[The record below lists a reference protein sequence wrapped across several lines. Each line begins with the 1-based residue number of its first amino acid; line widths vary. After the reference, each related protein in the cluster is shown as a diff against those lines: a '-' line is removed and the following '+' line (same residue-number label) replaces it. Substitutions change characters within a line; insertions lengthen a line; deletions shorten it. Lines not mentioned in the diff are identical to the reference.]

1 MRPRTEIE
9 VFDHQLA
16 GQLVCQRRDNG
27 YINATALCKAAG
39 KRIVNYRRLNT
50 TKAFLN
56 ELSLKCKILTS
67 KLIITV
73 QGRGDKIQQGTW
85 VHPYV
90 AINLAQWASPKF
102 AVAVSKWVFEWM
114 SGKAREESA
123 ARAAVAETPQAPR
136 ALAGKSCSELYAEY
150 VELGG
155 QIAVLTQKKL
165 ELRDAL
171 VAALGSAKELRNDDG
186 LVIAKMSNYTRIDWK
201 RIAESFNPSEKLIE
215 ANTTRKLVPM
225 IFATPHARRRLP
237 APKSE
242 KAPRNSRTGI

>member
-1 MRPRTEIE
+1 MLPRTEIE
-9 VFDHQLA
+9 ILDRELN

-27 YINATALCKAAG
+27 YINATALCKAAR
-39 KRIVNYRRLNT
+39 KRIFDYFRLDT
-50 TKAFLN
+50 TKTFIGA
-56 ELSLKCKILTS
+56 LSSETGIPVIQLKIVIK
-67 KLIITV
+67 
-73 QGRGDKIQQGTW
+73 GFDIQQGTW

-90 AINLAQWASPKF
+90 AINLAQWASPQF
-102 AVAVSKWVFEWM
+102 AVAVSKWVFDWM

>member
-1 MRPRTEIE
+1 MKTEIE
-9 VFDHQLA
+9 VFNRQLA

-39 KRIVNYRRLNT
+39 KLCRDYFRAT
-50 TKAFLN
+50 PTKPFLS
-56 ELSLKCKILTS
+56 ELSRMCEIRTSDLKIV
-67 KLIITV
+67 I
-73 QGRGDKIQQGTW
+73 RGFEIQQGTW

>member
-1 MRPRTEIE
+1 MLPKTEIE
-9 VFDHQLA
+9 VFDRQLA
-16 GQLVCQRRDNG
+16 GHLVCQRRDNG
-27 YINATALCKAAG
+27 YINAAALCKAAG
-39 KRIVNYRRLNT
+39 KLCADYFRLST

-56 ELSLKCKILTS
+56 VASLDMGIPIS
-67 KLIITV
+67 KLKIAI

-114 SGKAREESA
+114 SGKAREEAA
-123 ARAAVAETPQAPR
+123 ARAAPVEAPR
-136 ALAGKSCSELYAEY
+136 ALAEKSCSELYAEY

-186 LVIAKMSNYTRIDWK
+186 LVIAKMSNYTTVSWK
-201 RIAESFNPSEKLIE
+201 HIAESFNPPQSLID
-215 ANTTRKLVPM
+215 ANTTRKLVPI
-225 IFATPHARRRLP
+225 IFMTPRARSLP
-237 APKSE
+237 APKPAE
-242 KAPRNSRTGI
+242 KTRRRRGSRRAKK